1 MPPKIVEV
9 IENGV
14 CAACGAC
21 EATCPLNAVYVESE
35 ADVPEDESRPPSAS
49 RRDPNN
55 LTYYVHGAACEVC
68 EDCLTCSRV
77 CPVVDGFPEDE
88 FDNVRSF
95 RGGKSEL
102 EGQDGAVV
110 SAILKSLFE
119 QGEIDCA
126 VGIKRDENWGI
137 EPFILTKA
145 SDVDLSKGTKY
156 SSAPVL
162 AQLKDAMKKY
172 EKIAVVGVPCQAH
185 GAALMRENMT
195 DRIALVIGILCM
207 ESFTSEALCDNII
220 PNIMGL
226 DIKQVVKMDFG
237 GGKFWAFTK
246 NGDNGEEP
254 VGHSVAIK
262 EIAALARNPCHH
274 CLDYTAYYA
283 DISVGS
289 VGAPDGWNSVIVRNE
304 TGEKYLNKVKGIE
317 YMDDPKPGMF
327 LIKKLADQKH
337 KNNAPKEGGAH

>member
-14 CAACGAC
+14 CTACGAC
-21 EATCPLNAVYVESE
+21 EAVCPVNAVHVDLE
-35 ADVPEDESRPPSAS
+35 AQ
-49 RRDPNN
+49 RRDPDN

-68 EDCLTCSRV
+68 EDCLACSRV
-77 CPVVDGFPEDE
+77 CPVANGFPEDE

-102 EGQDGAVV
+102 SGQDGAVV
-110 SAILKSLFE
+110 STILKSLFE

-126 VGIKRDENWGI
+126 VGVRRNEDWKV

-145 SDVDLSKGTKY
+145 SDVDLSRGTKY
-156 SSAPVL
+156 TSTPVL
-162 AQLKDAMKKY
+162 AQLKEAMKKY
-172 EKIAVVGVPCQAH
+172 SKIAVVGVPCQAH
-185 GAALMRENMT
+185 GAALMRDTMT
-195 DRIALVIGILCM
+195 DKIALVVGILCM
-207 ESFTSEALCDNII
+207 ESFTDEALCGNII

-226 DIKQVVKMDFG
+226 DVKKVVKMDFG
-237 GGKFWAFTK
+237 GGKFWVYTK

-254 VGHSVAIK
+254 EPHSVAIK
-262 EIAALARNPCHH
+262 EVAPLARNPCHH
-274 CLDYTAYYA
+274 CLDYTSYYA

-289 VGAPDGWNSVIVRNE
+289 VGAPDGWNSVIVRTE

-317 YMDDPKPGMF
+317 YVDDPKPGMF
-327 LIKKLADQKH
+327 LIKKLADMKH
-337 KNNAPKEGGAH
+337 KNNAPKEGEAH